1 MGAFQER
8 PSSSWVR
15 VQGFGQCTPLLKV
28 VEWQQ
33 ARIRESQFVMATK
46 DIVVIGASAGGIDA
60 LKILVATL
68 PEDLKAAIFITLHVA
83 PYSDGI
89 LPEILER
96 AGALPASN
104 AKDWEPIQ
112 HGRIYVAPPDY
123 HLLFEKDGFVR
134 TTRGPRENRFRPAID
149 PMFRAAA
156 YCFGPRVIGVIL
168 TGWLDDGTAGLR
180 AIRERGGTTIVQHPD
195 DAFAASMP
203 LNAIKHVEINQILAV
218 KEIGPMLVHLVETP
232 AVKEV
237 MHPVSDEM
245 ELEVKI
251 AKEVKAL
258 ENGILKWGKPS
269 IYACPECHGVLLQ
282 RDEGNSIRF
291 RCHTGHAYSADS
303 LLAEFGIKTEESL
316 WSAIR
321 ALEEDVLLMRGLA
334 QHSAAHHNGMDSES
348 WLKKAE
354 EVQDR
359 VNLVRKALATREP
372 HRLSETGHMIE
383 EPSAATQKS
392 LDSL

>member
-1 MGAFQER
+1 MGR
-8 PSSSWVR
+8 
-15 VQGFGQCTPLLKV
+15 
-28 VEWQQ
+28 
-33 ARIRESQFVMATK
+33 K

-60 LKILVATL
+60 LKSLVADL
-68 PEDLKAAIFITLHVA
+68 PKDVKAAIFITLHVA
-83 PYSDGI
+83 PYSTGL

-96 AGALPASN
+96 AGSLPACN

-123 HLLFEKDGFVR
+123 HLLFAKDGYVR

-195 DAFAASMP
+195 DAFAAAMP
-203 LNAIKHVEINQILAV
+203 LNAIKHVEIDQILPV
-218 KEIGPMLVHLVETP
+218 KDIGPTLVHLVDTP
-232 AVKEV
+232 ADKELK
-237 MHPVSDEM
+237 HPVSDEL

-258 ENGILKWGKPS
+258 EIGILNWGKPS

-282 RDEGNSIRF
+282 RDEGTSIRF
-291 RCHTGHAYSADS
+291 RCHTGHAYSPDS
-303 LLAEFGIKTEESL
+303 LLAEFNIKTEENL

-321 ALEEDVLLMRGLA
+321 ALEEDVLLMKSLA
-334 QHSAAHHNGMDSES
+334 QHSARHHNGMDSAS
-348 WLKKAE
+348 WLKKAG

-359 VNLVRKALATREP
+359 VNLVRKALASREP
-372 HRLSETGHMIE
+372 NRISETGHMIE
-383 EPSAATQKS
+383 EPLGAKRKS
-392 LDSL
+392 QDSL